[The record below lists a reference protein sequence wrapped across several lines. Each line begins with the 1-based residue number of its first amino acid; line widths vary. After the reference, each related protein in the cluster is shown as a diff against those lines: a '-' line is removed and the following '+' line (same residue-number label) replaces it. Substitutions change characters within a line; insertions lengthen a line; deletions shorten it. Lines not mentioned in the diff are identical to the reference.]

1 MTQQSRDKMANSE
14 QGSSILHH
22 LVCNKNE
29 IEKGRD
35 ETCKAYTNVF
45 L

>member
-14 QGSSILHH
+14 QGSSVLH

-29 IEKGRD
+29 VGKGRD
-35 ETCKAYTNVF
+35 EECKAYTNVF